1 MFRSEKVEGN
11 RIRGGIEPILEL
23 LSSYRY
29 PLEGS
34 PLSQLLTYLR
44 HPIATNPAIESELT
58 FGDHLVDRRAYSLL
72 YWHVNPEIQKFKLL
86 TYITGCD

>member
-11 RIRGGIEPILEL
+11 RIRGGIESILKL

-34 PLSQLLTYLR
+34 PLEGSPLSQLLTYPQQ
-44 HPIATNPAIESELT
+44 PIATNPAIESELT

-72 YWHVNPEIQKFKLL
+72 HWHVNPEIQKN
-86 TYITGCD
+86 